1 MGTIRQYLAT
11 ALVLVGG
18 VAMADDGIQLAVAGK
33 SDYVIVLPK
42 DPKPVETTAAR
53 ELQEYLRA
61 VTGAE
66 LPVVA
71 EDKAAAGKPRLVVG
85 NSALAR
91 QLLPN
96 LKIDE
101 LAHDAIVI
109 KTVGQDLVLLGHPRR
124 GMLYAVTTFLED
136 VVGIR
141 WWTMT
146 ETHIPKRPTL
156 TIPELD
162 MAYTPVIRDRATRYL
177 QLSDGCFTS
186 HRLVTKDE
194 QRHMGVFSSRL
205 KLNGHDHYSIPREY
219 GGADGLVGWVHTFYQ
234 INGLLP
240 PAKYFKDHPE
250 WYSLVKGKRIDQH
263 GQLCLTNDGMRQEMI
278 RVVRKRL
285 RANPNATMISV
296 SQNDWRGNCEC
307 DACRAVDEKEGTPA
321 GSLIQFVNAIAEAI
335 EAEFP
340 EVLVETLAY
349 QYTRKPPRFVRP
361 RRNVIIRLCSIESDF
376 SQPLETGEKNR
387 SFREDIEA
395 WGRIADKLY
404 IWDYITNF
412 HGYLL
417 PHPNYHVLA
426 DNLRFFV
433 KHNAVG
439 VFEQGD
445 SGCRVGDFV
454 RLRAWVM
461 GHLLWNPAADEK
473 ALTKEFMTGY
483 YGPAAPHLLAYL
495 ETMRAAVVR
504 SDVHLRCFRVDTS
517 DWLKLDDMNR
527 AMGLFD
533 QALAAVKGD
542 PQLTERVRRE
552 RLPLDHVW
560 LRRYRPLHQAARRDG
575 KPFRGPQDPQAALQ
589 EFGALARKHK
599 VGEIRQ
605 GRLFPDGFGKDFLF
619 DLPPATPPKECV
631 ALPEGDWIDI
641 QDADYIPRR
650 RTDVFKIV
658 EDKAASNTRTRRM
671 PNTHTIWACHSYPL
685 GGYGVTAGSRWRV
698 RFRVRCEADADDG
711 VAMTLGIY
719 DDANRKSVISRRT
732 PVKDIKG
739 DTYQTIDL
747 GVHELSEAMYVW
759 AAPVVREP
767 EEVKTVY
774 VDRVYLVR
782 EK

>member
-1 MGTIRQYLAT
+1 
-11 ALVLVGG
+11 
-18 VAMADDGIQLAVAGK
+18 MAGEAIQLAVAGK
-33 SDYVIVLPK
+33 SDYVVVLPK
-42 DPKPVETTAAR
+42 QPKPVETTAAR

-61 VTGAE
+61 VIGAT
-66 LPVVA
+66 LPIVP
-71 EDKAAAGKPRLVVG
+71 EDEAPAGRPRLVVG
-85 NSALAR
+85 DSALAR

-96 LKIDE
+96 FKVDE

-109 KTVGQDLVLLGHPRR
+109 KTVGRDLVLVGHPRR
-124 GMLYAVTTFLED
+124 GTLYAVTTFLED
-136 VVGIR
+136 TVGVR
-141 WWTMT
+141 WWTMV
-146 ETHIPKRPTL
+146 ETRIPKRPTL

-162 MAYTPVIRDRATRYL
+162 VAYTPVVRDRATRYL

-186 HRLVTKDE
+186 HKLVTKDE

-205 KLNGHDHYSIPREY
+205 KLNGHDHYSIPKEY

-240 PAKYFKDHPE
+240 PEKYFKDHPE
-250 WYSLVKGKRIDQH
+250 WYSLVKGKRLDEH
-263 GQLCLTNDGMRQEMI
+263 GQLCLTNEEMRREMV
-278 RVVRKRL
+278 RVVRERL
-285 RANPNATMISV
+285 RANPAATMISI

-321 GSLIQFVNAIAEAI
+321 GSLIQFINIVAEAI
-335 EAEFP
+335 EEDFP

-349 QYTRKPPRFVRP
+349 HYTRKPPRFVRP
-361 RRNVIIRLCSIESDF
+361 RQNVIVRLCSIECS
-376 SQPLETGEKNR
+376 SAEPLATGEKNR
-387 SFREDIEA
+387 PFREDIQG

-426 DNLRFFV
+426 PNLRFFV

-439 VFEQGD
+439 IFEQGD

-461 GHLLWNPAADEK
+461 GHLLWNPAADEQV
-473 ALTKEFMTGY
+473 LTKEFMTGY
-483 YGPAAPHLLAYL
+483 YGAAAPHLLAYL

-504 SDVHLRCFRVDTS
+504 SGVHLGCFRSDTS

-527 AMGLFD
+527 AMELFHH
-533 QALAAVKGD
+533 ALTAVRDD
-542 PQLTERVRRE
+542 PQLAERVRRE

-560 LRRYRPLHQAARRDG
+560 LRRYRPLRQAARREG
-575 KPFRGPQDPQAALQ
+575 KPFRGPEDPKAALQ
-589 EFGALARKHK
+589 EFVALVRKHN

-605 GRLFPDGFGKDFLF
+605 GHRFPDDFGDGFLF
-619 DLPPATPPKECV
+619 SLPAATPPKECV
-631 ALPEGDWIDI
+631 GLPEGDWIDL

-650 RTDVFKIV
+650 RSDVFAIV

-685 GGYGVTAGSRWRV
+685 GGYGVVAGSRWRV

-711 VAMTLGIY
+711 VAMTVGIY
-719 DDANRKSVISRRT
+719 DDANRKGVINRGI

-739 DTYQTIDL
+739 DTYYTIDL

-767 EEVKTVY
+767 EEVVAVY
-774 VDRVYLVR
+774 VDRVYLIQ
-782 EK
+782 EGK